1 MVTGSARV
9 RRYEAFVI
17 YSFMSL
23 LLQFIGGAGNV
34 EAFCRDKVVH
44 GSLLYG
50 TCCFPT
56 MQVRRNACGRPHRS
70 AMRGRRHSLTRGPPC
85 SM

>member
-1 MVTGSARV
+1 
-9 RRYEAFVI
+9 
-17 YSFMSL
+17 MSL

-56 MQVRRNACGRPHRS
+56 MQVRPSGQLRS
-70 AMRGRRHSLTRGPPC
+70 
-85 SM
+85 

>member
-1 MVTGSARV
+1 
-9 RRYEAFVI
+9 
-17 YSFMSL
+17 MSL

-56 MQVRRNACGRPHRS
+56 MQVQPPTPTLRAPEP
-70 AMRGRRHSLTRGPPC
+70 RRHALRGLRCPAADLERRLVVGLA
-85 SM
+85 